1 GEIIVDGDWRASD
14 SNNTIGIFNFNG
26 GAISCDNFKLGDEG
40 GGEFNFRGGIV
51 DVGDDFNL
59 CCRLGNPITFNMTE
73 GYLAVGDNFRA
84 PSEGTEE
91 ANGVVVMH
99 LDGGVISCAKYDPK
113 TGYSMDITEG
123 ELLIGGNV
131 KEEIDVNHV
140 GKGYITAFS
149 GAKAVQVTYEPT
161 ADITIVRA
169 AIPRTK
175 SWYPEP
181 FVNVGNVCPTVTL
194 SWRAGEYA
202 SHHNVYF
209 GTGPADVAKG
219 ASPVDTGVTDTNW
232 TPPAALDLDTIYWWR
247 IDDVNVSDPC
257 TYMGTIWRFRTE
269 SGKIRDVWPI
279 NNARGVDPNNS
290 ALRWT
295 ESCLAAWHDVYFGTD
310 FNDVNDATS
319 VSHPNTVYNRID
331 VNNWDPSPLPTYSR
345 YYWRVDEV
353 TSGGAVIAKGTTRGF
368 KTGYG
373 GILLYLDFDGTKG
386 QTINEIT
393 DSVGGRT
400 FERYEDEDDPN
411 SAVKY
416 AGPANPFFNDILGQT
431 SGTDAEFTAPAGLF
445 WRDPCPNVPDTSCA
459 LRLDGVGYTVETW
472 IRPRTFPE
480 GTIGVVGKWD
490 AWGIE
495 INQKRLR
502 TQQDDEAMT
511 ADDRMAAEEWYHVA
525 AVFDRSVRRQLLYV
539 DGHLLESETQSSIN
553 PSDNNSPVA
562 IGCRL
567 EPEEWDEDDE
577 EWNPED
583 YDNFFDGDI
592 DDIVIL
598 DIVLKPGEFL
608 LYPDFSWAHD
618 PSPYDKEPRVDP
630 CDPNLA
636 LVWVP
641 GESAVSQ
648 ELYFGLS
655 YDDVHDA
662 STSYDPCGVLKVLSE
677 PNSYHVGATLD
688 YFTNYYWR
696 VDTDGVRGL
705 VWQFKTRSKIVD
717 PNLWLWY
724 KFDEEIGGDIYDS
737 SGRDFYGY
745 DGSAHGQ
752 WDPDGGQWD
761 GALWCDDDIG
771 FEVDTDVMSNI
782 KNGITVSVWLK
793 EAYRQGSNNW
803 VFSAG
808 DDDNETY
815 LVEAAVV
822 SSDGMAVWRAGNDTN
837 DVLRWDLDETDPS
850 KLGGWHHWAFV
861 KDEIAGTIS
870 MYFDGDLVDSN
881 DKAAVSLSKVPR
893 DEFRIGATV
902 DHGTDYQGWI
912 DDFRLYDYAKSTK
925 EIEALYRGG
934 DLGLA
939 WKPDPFNGEP
949 DVVRDLPEVTW
960 KAGNYAVTHDIYFGT
975 DLTAVTDA
983 NTSVTLDVYKGSHEL
998 ADTNYVMPGELELNQ
1013 TYYWRIDEVND
1024 SNLDSPW
1031 KGRVWKF
1038 KVASY
1043 IIIEDFESYDL
1054 STNLLADT
1062 WMDGIRPAPPPYYIR
1077 YVSGA
1082 VVYLGASY
1090 MTPPDPVHRGEQSM
1104 SLDYANDGWGMGV
1117 PYYSEVERIF
1127 GTAQDWTEADVE
1139 ILTVFFYGDPNND
1152 ANSTEQMYVVLN
1164 DGDSNGLVEY
1174 GRYVDED
1181 MNDIKKA
1188 EWQQWDVALADFGVT
1203 LTNIERMYIGFG
1215 NRPNPVVP
1223 GGWGFVYFDN
1233 VRLYR
1238 RKCVATRLKPDY
1250 DYNND
1255 CIVDFREIASV
1266 AAEWLRTDVNFT
1278 DLGLAVDA
1286 PAAAPIGWWKLDEG
1300 TGTFAEDSSALDNH
1314 GTVQMTKEGGYSWV
1328 TGYDGVHSAVEFDGG
1343 KVIVADA
1350 AALRPQYEVSASAWV
1365 YYSTNQNSGRV
1376 VVKGADNKETYS
1388 LEIDDDEASFHVRDA
1403 NNKLFGSTNGVWRN
1417 EWVHLGG
1424 TFDGDSNTLRCY
1436 VNGELVGK
1444 PAEKTNV
1451 TFVTKGGTLSQDPC
1465 NLAIGNR
1472 PDANNREFE
1481 GTIDDVRVYDYAL
1494 SASEVRYLAT
1504 DGTGY
1509 VPLRSQFNIYD
1520 VEPVNKQAINM
1531 KDMAFIADAWMEQKL
1546 WPPLP

>member
-1 GEIIVDGDWRASD
+1 MDGDWRASD

-73 GYLAVGDNFRA
+73 GYLGVGDNFRA

-181 FVNVGNVCPTVTL
+181 LVNVSNVCPTVTL
-194 SWRAGEYA
+194 SWRPGEYA

-209 GTGPADVAKG
+209 GTSPSSVAKG
-219 ASPVDTGVTDTNW
+219 ASPVQTGVTDTNW
-232 TPPAALDLDTIYWWR
+232 TPPAALDLDAIYWWR

-269 SGKIRDVWPI
+269 SGKIREVWPI
-279 NNARGVDPNNS
+279 NNARGVDPNN
-290 ALRWT
+290 AGLRWT
-295 ESCLAAWHDVYFGTD
+295 ESCLASWHDVYFGVD

-319 VSHPNTVYNRID
+319 ASHPDVVYNRID

-353 TSGGAVIAKGTTRGF
+353 TGGGGIIGKGVTRGF

-386 QTINEIT
+386 QSINEIT

-411 SAVKY
+411 SAVRY
-416 AGPANPFFNDILGQT
+416 AGPANPFFNDVLGET
-431 SGTDAEFTAPAGLF
+431 SGTAADFTPPAGLYR
-445 WRDPCPNVPDTSCA
+445 RDPCPNVPDTSCA
-459 LRLDGVGYTVETW
+459 LRLDGIGYTVETW
-472 IRPRTFPE
+472 IRPHSFPE
-480 GTIGVVGKWD
+480 ATIGVVGKWN

-495 INQKRLR
+495 INQRRLR
-502 TQQDDEAMT
+502 TQQDDEGMT
-511 ADDRMAAEEWYHVA
+511 ADDRIPAEEWYHVA

-539 DGHLLESETQSSIN
+539 DGRLAESDTQSSIN

-562 IGCRL
+562 IGFRL
-567 EPEEWDEDDE
+567 EPEEWDDDDN
-577 EWNPED
+577 EWDPEN

-636 LVWVP
+636 LVWAP
-641 GESAVSQ
+641 GESAISH
-648 ELYFGLS
+648 ELYFGMS
-655 YDDVHDA
+655 YEDVRDA
-662 STSYDPCGVLKVLSE
+662 TTSYDPCGVRKVLSE
-677 PNSYHVGATLD
+677 PNSYHLGATLE

-696 VDTDGVRGL
+696 VDTDSLKGL

-724 KFDEEIGGDIYDS
+724 KFDEESGGDIFDS

-745 DGSAHGQ
+745 DISADGQ

-771 FEVDTDVMSNI
+771 FEVNTDVMRNI
-782 KNGITVSVWLK
+782 KHGITVSVWLK
-793 EAYRQGSNNW
+793 EAYRGGSDNW

-808 DDDNETY
+808 DEDDDTY

-822 SSDGMAVWRAGNDTN
+822 TEEGMALWRAGNDSN
-837 DVLRWDLDETDPS
+837 DQLVWDLNGVDPER
-850 KLGGWHHWAFV
+850 LEGWHHWGFV

-870 MYFDGDLVDSN
+870 MYFDGELVDSN
-881 DKAAVSLSKVPR
+881 NRAATDLAKVPR
-893 DEFRIGATV
+893 EDFRIGATV
-902 DHGTDYQGWI
+902 DHDTDYKGWI

-934 DLGLA
+934 DLALA
-939 WKPDPFNGEP
+939 WKPKPFDGQP
-949 DVVRDLPEVTW
+949 DIPRDTNELSW
-960 KAGNYAVTHDIYFGT
+960 KAGDYAVSHDIYFGT
-975 DLTAVTDA
+975 DLQAVTDA
-983 NTSVTLDVYKGSHEL
+983 NSSVTLDVYRGNQAL
-998 ADTNYVMPGELELNQ
+998 ANMKYLLPSELELNQ

-1024 SNLDSPW
+1024 SNVDSPW
-1031 KGRVWKF
+1031 TGRVWSF
-1038 KVASY
+1038 RAANY
-1043 IIIEDFESYDL
+1043 IIIDDFESYDFMD
-1054 STNLLADT
+1054 NVVNET
-1062 WMDGIRPAPPPYYIR
+1062 WLDGARSLPYPPWYEYKN
-1077 YVSGA
+1077 GA
-1082 VVYLGASY
+1082 TVFLGASY
-1090 MTPPDPVHRGEQSM
+1090 TDPADPVHGGKQSM
-1104 SLDYANDGWGMGV
+1104 MFGYDNSGWGGTV
-1117 PYYSEVERIF
+1117 ECYSEAERIF
-1127 GTAQDWTEADVE
+1127 DSPQDWTEAEVAMVT
-1139 ILTVFFYGDPNND
+1139 LFFYGDPNND
-1152 ANSTEQMYVVLN
+1152 ANTTEQMYVALN
-1164 DGDSNGLVEY
+1164 DGDVNGVVEY
-1174 GRYVDED
+1174 GLYADED
-1181 MNDIKKA
+1181 MNDIKDD
-1188 EWQQWDVALADFGVT
+1188 EWQEWNVALSDFGVT

-1215 NRPNPVVP
+1215 DRDNPVE
-1223 GGWGFVYFDN
+1223 GGFGTVYYDN

-1238 RKCVATRLKPDY
+1238 RKCVPWRLKPEY
-1250 DYNND
+1250 DFNRD
-1255 CIVDFREIASV
+1255 CIVDFGEIASL
-1266 AAEWLRTDVNFT
+1266 AAEWLRTDVNFL

-1286 PAAAPIGWWKLDEG
+1286 PASGPVAWWKLDEG
-1300 TGTFAEDSSALDNH
+1300 TGETAVNSSSP
-1314 GTVQMTKEGGYSWV
+1314 GTHDGTIIGSFSWV
-1328 TGYDGVHSAVEFDGG
+1328 TGYDGVHSALEFDGG
-1343 KVIVADA
+1343 KVMVPDA
-1350 AALRPQYEVSASAWV
+1350 VALRPQYEVSVSAWV
-1365 YYSTNQNSGRV
+1365 HYSENQNSARV
-1376 VVKGADNKETYS
+1376 VAKGADNKESYY
-1388 LEIDDDEASFHVRDA
+1388 LQIDDDVATFQVRDA
-1403 NNKLFGSTNGVWRN
+1403 NNKRFEAANAVWRN

-1436 VNGELVGK
+1436 VNGELVGEDS
-1444 PAEKTNV
+1444 EKDNV
-1451 TFVTKGGTLSQDPC
+1451 TFVNDGGTLSQDPC
-1465 NLAIGNR
+1465 GLAIANR
-1472 PDANNREFE
+1472 SDANDRGFE

-1509 VPLRSQFNIYD
+1509 VALRSQFNLYD
-1520 VEPVNKQAINM
+1520 AEPVNKQAINM
-1531 KDMAFIADAWMEQKL
+1531 RDMAFIADAWLEQKL
-1546 WPPLP
+1546 WPPLF